1 MRRITG
7 TRIFCSQRG
16 QKALLDEHYHVTRQ
30 SDAEMVEGLTEEER
44 HELTR
49 LLAAVYRNLLQME
62 KDRQAGNF
70 NGNHL

>member
-1 MRRITG
+1 
-7 TRIFCSQRG
+7 
-16 QKALLDEHYHVTRQ
+16 
-30 SDAEMVEGLTEEER
+30 MVEGLTEEER

-49 LLAAVYRNLLQME
+49 LLATVYRNLLQME